1 MGLSNET
8 TLKAAIEK
16 YIEVYQL
23 RGKFDENKIRNI
35 WNEVVGEQIGKR
47 TTSISLDKKKLKVK
61 LDSSVAKQELLFM
74 RTRIINVINRKAG
87 KKIVAEIVV
96 Y

>member
-35 WNEVVGEQIGKR
+35 WNEVVGEQIGKHSK
-47 TTSISLDKKKLKVK
+47 SISLNGKKLKVK

-74 RTRIINVINRKAG
+74 KTRIINVINRKAG
-87 KKIVAEIVV
+87 KKIVDEIVV